1 MERTTSIE
9 KGICIVLDMVAVGWF
24 KPFVTGGLSVFH
36 DIADNIYNSRV
47 ESKVSEVLKKFYMI
61 AGKQY
66 DENMD
71 FEWHLKQIAL
81 FYTELRK
88 DEILNI

>member
-9 KGICIVLDMVAVGWF
+9 KGICIVLDMVTAGWF

-47 ESKVSEVLKKFYMI
+47 ESKYQRCLKVL
-61 AGKQY
+61 Y
-66 DENMD
+66 DS
-71 FEWHLKQIAL
+71 
-81 FYTELRK
+81 
-88 DEILNI
+88 